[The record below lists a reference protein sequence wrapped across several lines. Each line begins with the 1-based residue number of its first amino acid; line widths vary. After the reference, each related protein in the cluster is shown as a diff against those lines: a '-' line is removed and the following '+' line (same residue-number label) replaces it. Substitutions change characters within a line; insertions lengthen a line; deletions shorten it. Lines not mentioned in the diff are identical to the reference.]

1 MPWLKIIRA
10 FFIVSKW
17 SKGALKD
24 GKVTLKEALDLAFKL
39 SDLLGL
45 PAKFSHYDNIPLPGD
60 KNYQTQKT
68 TEEK

>member
-17 SKGALKD
+17 SEGALKD
-24 GKVTLKEALDLAFKL
+24 EKVTLTEALNLAFKL

-60 KNYQTQKT
+60 TDYKTLNT